1 MLEQSLI
8 LPSETTCCQVLKR
21 LHSLQQKYQPIIPRH
36 MHFLRL
42 TALRE
47 HSLPEGLITVLR
59 DPCQYYPGSK
69 VWLTIY
75 LFSCSR
81 RNRSEHKTPL
91 RSRAAISLLQKAQ
104 RQRFIISG
112 ITSNCICFKSPLF
125 RNPPAAR
132 YSRKCIQNKHFK
144 SLPFP
149 AKTIRNWFNE
159 STRSSTVDLS
169 AY

>member
-8 LPSETTCCQVLKR
+8 LPSETTCCQVMCR

-69 VWLTIY
+69 VRLLIFVQELTMK
-75 LFSCSR
+75 LFR
-81 RNRSEHKTPL
+81 
-91 RSRAAISLLQKAQ
+91 
-104 RQRFIISG
+104 
-112 ITSNCICFKSPLF
+112 TSNTTTLLCSDIATTKSSMTFHHHCHHLQLHPLQIA
-125 RNPPAAR
+125 PL
-132 YSRKCIQNKHFK
+132 Q
-144 SLPFP
+144 
-149 AKTIRNWFNE
+149 E
-159 STRSSTVDLS
+159 STSRQIFSEVHQEQALQLTRVRRKNHQELVS
-169 AY
+169 